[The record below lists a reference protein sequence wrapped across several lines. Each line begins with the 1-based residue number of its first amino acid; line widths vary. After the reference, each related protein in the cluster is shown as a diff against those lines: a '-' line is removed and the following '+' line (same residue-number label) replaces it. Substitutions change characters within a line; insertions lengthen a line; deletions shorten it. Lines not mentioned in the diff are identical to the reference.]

1 MKDGLK
7 IVIDGSKKHGE
18 GILKGVKLT
27 LEADAIT
34 AERWRQ
40 SLEELLP
47 VLDSLDR
54 KDIVRKRR
62 KARGDERGG
71 IGGSAR

>member
-7 IVIDGSKKHGE
+7 IVIDGSNKHGE

-40 SLEELLP
+40 SLEKLLP

-62 KARGDERGG
+62 KARGD
-71 IGGSAR
+71 